1 MKDYN
6 IEIAE
11 KLRLSVNVK
20 ADSAEEAI
28 EKIERAYYDEEYI
41 LDASHF
47 AGVDFSIDYGL
58 ENEQKVLNSPMPL
71 VYICSPLRG
80 DYEDN
85 MQKARTYCRSAA
97 EMGVVPVAPHLLFPQ
112 FLDDAMAEERSLG
125 LHMGLEL
132 LGRCNELWVCTGQI
146 SEGMNGEIE
155 AARQMRIPIRRFYAE
170 QKELSQPLYQYA
182 VSNAM
187 KGVVNQPLPSVMN
200 Y

>member
-6 IEIAE
+6 VEITE
-11 KLRLSVNVK
+11 TLQMSVSVK
-20 ADSAEEAI
+20 ADSEEEAI
-28 EKIERAYYDEEYI
+28 AIVERNYYNQDNI
-41 LDASHF
+41 LDADNYT
-47 AGVDFSIDYGL
+47 GVEFSIDYGFSK
-58 ENEQKVLNSPMPL
+58 ERKVLNSPMPL

-80 DYEDN
+80 DYEEN
-85 MQKARTYCRSAA
+85 MQKARVYCRSAA

-112 FLDDAMAEERSLG
+112 SLDDAMAAERSLG

-182 VSNAM
+182 VNNVA